1 MQPYAALVDTCSENG
16 YISNTHVRK
25 KKPTTTTK
33 KNHE

>member
-16 YISNTHVRK
+16 YISNTHVPK
-25 KKPTTTTK
+25 KK